1 MNRPGATYP
10 LKMSAENGSGSP
22 GTDVPKPNPI
32 GDGASISM
40 NIYVGNIAY
49 ELSEDELREAFS
61 SYGEVESARIITD
74 RFTGRSKGFGFVEM
88 ADDEQ
93 AQKAIDEMNGR
104 ELSGRALRV
113 NEARPRPAGDRPR
126 GGDFGGGRGGYD
138 RY

>member
-1 MNRPGATYP
+1 
-10 LKMSAENGSGSP
+10 
-22 GTDVPKPNPI
+22 
-32 GDGASISM
+32 M

-88 ADDEQ
+88 TDDEQ

>member
-1 MNRPGATYP
+1 
-10 LKMSAENGSGSP
+10 
-22 GTDVPKPNPI
+22 
-32 GDGASISM
+32 M